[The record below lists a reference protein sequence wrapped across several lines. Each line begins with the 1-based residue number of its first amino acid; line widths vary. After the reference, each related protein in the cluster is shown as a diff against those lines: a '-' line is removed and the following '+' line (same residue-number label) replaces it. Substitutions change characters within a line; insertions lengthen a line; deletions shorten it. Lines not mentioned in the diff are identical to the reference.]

1 MSTFIIKSSGKYRF
15 ISSNI
20 ESENA
25 DFVIEPL
32 FKQGFITKFQNDS
45 PGLYIKTNI
54 RDKIINRTLKDNS
67 SYDYSALENLIE
79 NNFLITDNV
88 EVELKLTIAR
98 EPEIITQKHNYYKYK
113 FYRPLIDKRIYDEKG
128 EPDFSDTISMN
139 ENDCLKFGEC
149 MTVVNQKNDKIL
161 FDKIIQAPETAPFL
175 QFKKDDD
182 KERKFGEKDIL
193 NVKYLK
199 DIIEKDNNAAPTSG
213 ESYAIVRKKFVKDV
227 ADFHI
232 AFVLCRHGN
241 INITL
246 EASADQGHEYYPR
259 FGFYDINPDGKTFH
273 KSYSTFYTNAETIVL
288 KSRNVDTVLN
298 EIKKEEEDK
307 IAQEAR
313 KATKNKTKNKTN
325 KRKNESTPQ
334 EILKIPNTSS
344 TRKNV
349 RNSTR
354 TSVEKSTKKPKIP
367 VKSMKKSIKVPIT

>member
-1 MSTFIIKSSGKYRF
+1 M
-15 ISSNI
+15 
-20 ESENA
+20 
-25 DFVIEPL
+25 
-32 FKQGFITKFQNDS
+32 
-45 PGLYIKTNI
+45 
-54 RDKIINRTLKDNS
+54 
-67 SYDYSALENLIE
+67 
-79 NNFLITDNV
+79 
-88 EVELKLTIAR
+88 KLTITR
-98 EPEIITQKHNYYKYK
+98 DPNIITQTHKYYKYK

-139 ENDCLKFGEC
+139 ENDCLKFSEC

-182 KERKFGEKDIL
+182 KERKFGEKDEL
-193 NVKYLK
+193 NVNYLE
-199 DIIEKDNNAAPTSG
+199 DISEKDNNAAPMSG
-213 ESYAIVRKKFVKDV
+213 ESYAIVRKKFVEDV
-227 ADFHI
+227 ADYHI

-246 EASADQGHEYYPR
+246 EASADQANEYYPR

-307 IAQEAR
+307 ITQEAI
-313 KATKNKTKNKTN
+313 KATKKKTN
-325 KRKNESTPQ
+325 KRKNESIPQ
-334 EILKIPNTSS
+334 KTLKIAKISS
-344 TRKNV
+344 MKKSV

-354 TSVEKSTKKPKIP
+354 PSVKKSIKIP
-367 VKSMKKSIKVPIT
+367 VKSMRKSMKHSIT